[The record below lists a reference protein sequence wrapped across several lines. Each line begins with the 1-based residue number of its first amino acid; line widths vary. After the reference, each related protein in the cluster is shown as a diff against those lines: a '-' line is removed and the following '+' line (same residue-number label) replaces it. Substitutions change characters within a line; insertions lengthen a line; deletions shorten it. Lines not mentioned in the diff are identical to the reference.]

1 MLNIKTKTITN
12 YSTKSKFYH
21 ESKKIVVGKMKDETS
36 DVAIIE
42 FVKLKSNISSFL
54 EDDSSEQRKQRM

>member
-1 MLNIKTKTITN
+1 MLEIKTKTTTN

-21 ESKKIVVGKMKDETS
+21 ESNKIVLGKMKDETS

-42 FVKLKSNISSFL
+42 FAKLKPNIFSFL
-54 EDDSSEQRKQRM
+54 EDDNSEQRKQRM